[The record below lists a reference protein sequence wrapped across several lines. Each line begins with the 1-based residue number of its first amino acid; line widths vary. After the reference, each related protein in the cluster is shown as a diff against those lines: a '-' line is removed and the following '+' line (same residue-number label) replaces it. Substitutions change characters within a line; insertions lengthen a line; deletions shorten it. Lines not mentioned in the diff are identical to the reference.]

1 MKKFFLL
8 AFFVF
13 TLSSCSQ
20 PTGTAQITSTVPVTE
35 TATVAPTATSAPTPT
50 ATRLPLITDG
60 VSPLQGIETSELRLV
75 TSNPFKFKYP
85 YVEASGSDYN
95 HTGIDLAFFK
105 FKDFTTVLGHPIQA
119 VLPGKVVEALTDRW
133 PYGNMIL
140 IETPLS
146 RLSPEFLTSL
156 ALPNPYAASEISA
169 HSSCQPDP
177 TRISWSENNT
187 SIYILYAH
195 MQSPSPFKAGE
206 PVNAGNIIGAVG
218 HSGNAIVGAE
228 HLHLEVR
235 VGPSDAQFGTISD
248 YKPDSTEE
256 ERYNYCIWALS
267 EVFQPI
273 DPTILWSTQGE
284 AGQ

>member
-1 MKKFFLL
+1 MFL
-8 AFFVF
+8 VF

-20 PTGTAQITSTVPVTE
+20 PAATAQVPSEVPATE
-35 TATVAPTATSAPTPT
+35 IATISPTATTVPTPT
-50 ATRLPLITDG
+50 ATSVPLVTG
-60 VSPLQGIETSELRLV
+60 AVSPLQGIELSELRLV

-95 HTGIDLAFFK
+95 HTGVDLAFFK
-105 FKDFTTVLGHPIQA
+105 FKDYTTVLGHPIQA
-119 VLPGKVVEALTDRW
+119 VLPGKVVEALSDRW

-146 RLSPEFLTSL
+146 RFSAEYL
-156 ALPNPYAASEISA
+156 ATLKLPAPFAASEISA
-169 HSSCQPDP
+169 HSSCQPDA
-177 TRISWSENNT
+177 TRISWSET
-187 SIYILYAH
+187 DKSIYILYAH
-195 MQSPSPFKAGE
+195 MQSPSTFKAGDT
-206 PVNAGNIIGAVG
+206 VNAGDVIGAVG

-235 VGPSDAQFGTISD
+235 LGPSDAQFATISD

-273 DPTILWSTQGE
+273 DPTTLWSTQGD